1 MADLSAQKGKVVQAA
16 IDAAMRQR
24 DYRVDDGTYVFMYQG
39 VPGSV
44 TRPGESGTGGGEV
57 LAIPAEHPQAGVAPD
72 VVAELKQQ
80 FADDLAEEWDAIRS
94 TIDSI
99 VDPWQT
105 IPTESAIEQVETS
118 CDLLVAGLMGSVT
131 QQGTAFSGG
140 GELGADY
147 GRILLE
153 STSFGGG
160 AFDLFKSRYIDEGSQ
175 RAARVTALAE
185 LLGEAVRAERNV
197 WKTAQ
202 EDVDALLEQYR
213 TGFAEVAS
221 GGGGD
226 VSLGLKVVGA
236 ALAGVALFATA
247 GTGTAI
253 ALAGG
258 GIVVGLAQE
267 IAANASEGDKKE
279 ARTFDDVS
287 GGLSDMRKSFDAVSD
302 RVYGEEGA
310 IPAGLAA
317 NTERVKQNA
326 GLFQLAP
333 APVTTEKPK
342 ELYYD
347 ESTMSLAKTF
357 VPNAAATLSAAAATP
372 VSIGDQFLNTLVHD
386 YEAGRRVAG
395 AHSEFSALAYVL
407 GQLLEEFAWD
417 LTRGAENLELALR
430 DLMGLEAKNS
440 KALDALAAEIA
451 TEQTHDGR
459 EKDQL
464 LEPEPVPVVPPRN
477 KFQQMME

>member
-1 MADLSAQKGKVVQAA
+1 M
-16 IDAAMRQR
+16 
-24 DYRVDDGTYVFMYQG
+24 
-39 VPGSV
+39 
-44 TRPGESGTGGGEV
+44 
-57 LAIPAEHPQAGVAPD
+57 
-72 VVAELKQQ
+72 
-80 FADDLAEEWDAIRS
+80 
-94 TIDSI
+94 
-99 VDPWQT
+99 
-105 IPTESAIEQVETS
+105 
-118 CDLLVAGLMGSVT
+118 
-131 QQGTAFSGG
+131 
-140 GELGADY
+140 
-147 GRILLE
+147 
-153 STSFGGG
+153 
-160 AFDLFKSRYIDEGSQ
+160 
-175 RAARVTALAE
+175 
-185 LLGEAVRAERNV
+185 
-197 WKTAQ
+197 
-202 EDVDALLEQYR
+202 
-213 TGFAEVAS
+213 
-221 GGGGD
+221 
-226 VSLGLKVVGA
+226 
-236 ALAGVALFATA
+236 
-247 GTGTAI
+247 
-253 ALAGG
+253 
-258 GIVVGLAQE
+258 
-267 IAANASEGDKKE
+267 
-279 ARTFDDVS
+279 
-287 GGLSDMRKSFDAVSD
+287 
-302 RVYGEEGA
+302 
-310 IPAGLAA
+310 
-317 NTERVKQNA
+317 KQNA

-372 VSIGDQFLNTLVHD
+372 ASIGDQFLNTLVHD